1 MDRQLDSLTLLG
13 IGCFC
18 VHPVIVVTI
27 PAEMNTN
34 KPCLKPPGRG
44 YWPVSQGRVS
54 LQLKKRFLRLIF
66 VPVLRRDELAI
77 NTPGFQPLSFYGA
90 VIERSL

>member
-54 LQLKKRFLRLIF
+54 LQLQKKISQADFC
-66 VPVLRRDELAI
+66 
-77 NTPGFQPLSFYGA
+77 PGSK
-90 VIERSL
+90 ER